1 MCCSP
6 PVWLCHTSHRKVIAE
21 VRLITMKSGLLTC
34 LVFLSSAASAQSP
47 PAAGVAPGGV
57 ATGGVA
63 SEWDVRKLLDSLDLQ
78 AQHVKPIIDQVKP
91 ETWVAKGAPKAY
103 VTQWTTAQ
111 AELKYLLG
119 SSEALAKQPERLT
132 LALETYF
139 RMQALESTLSSVTEG
154 IRKYQNPALADLM
167 QSVVAENSSN
177 ADKLRQYVQDLATQK
192 EQEFQVADKEA
203 QRCRESLVKQPAAPS
218 KAVRK

>member
-1 MCCSP
+1 MGCSP

-21 VRLITMKSGLLTC
+21 VRLITMKFGLLTC

-47 PAAGVAPGGV
+47 PANGVGAAGV

-119 SSEALAKQPERLT
+119 SSEALSKQPERLT

-167 QSVVAENSSN
+167 QSVVTENSSN
-177 ADKLRQYVQDLATQK
+177 ADKLRQYVQDLAAQK
-192 EQEFQVADKEA
+192 EQEFQIADREA
-203 QRCRESLVKQPAAPS
+203 QRCRETLVKQPASNS

>member
-1 MCCSP
+1 
-6 PVWLCHTSHRKVIAE
+6 
-21 VRLITMKSGLLTC
+21 MKSGLLMC
-34 LVFLSSAASAQSP
+34 LVLMYLVFASSLASAQS
-47 PAAGVAPGGV
+47 ASA
-57 ATGGVA
+57 GGVA

-91 ETWVAKGAPKAY
+91 EAWVPKGAPKAY

-111 AELKYLLG
+111 AELKYLL
-119 SSEALAKQPERLT
+119 SSSDALSKQPERLT
-132 LALETYF
+132 LALDTYF
-139 RMQALESTLSSVTEG
+139 RMQALEATLSSVTEG

-167 QSVVAENSSN
+167 QAVVSENSSN

-192 EQEFQVADKEA
+192 EEEFKIADREA
-203 QRCRESLVKQPAAPS
+203 QRCRESLMKQPAAPT